1 MKRRFN
7 SRQRNYIIA
16 GLCMILVIMGVGY
29 AAFQS
34 QLKISGTSNI
44 TSNWSVK
51 ITDIQSKIVSG
62 TPTNASEPT
71 HTDTTATF
79 RTTLTSPGDTMQYD
93 VTVSNEGD
101 IDAKLDKITVPEST
115 NPAIGF
121 EVSGIEEGSLLEA
134 KQTATLTVTVKYNDV
149 TEQPSD
155 LTADLEV
162 TLDYSQAPEG
172 YVPPAPSGVIGGQK
186 VELVESGDGLYED
199 SYEAGRLIYRGQ
211 NPNNYITFNGETWR
225 IIAKETDGTYKII
238 RNDVLEK
245 RAFDEANHR
254 STENNSYCTNPRY
267 GCGVYAAVSGTFSS
281 SSGSQSGTVT
291 EDSSI
296 KLYLNDDYY
305 TNNINATAKGQ
316 MISHSFNIGAVELLN
331 ESGAETDSIEKNIA
345 GEKMYTWTGNVG
357 LANVSDI
364 LKASTNPLCKSA
376 TDQTSKLMQE
386 SPVVTCDSNYLFEI
400 PDMTGYWTINAY
412 SIESGGTSPTAWYAG
427 RGSGIVGVVAV
438 YAFDADAAAP
448 RPVVFLKSST
458 TLSGSGTQSDP
469 FTIVQ

>member
-7 SRQRNYIIA
+7 RTQRNYIIA

-51 ITDIQSKIVSG
+51 ITDIQSKVVSG
-62 TPTNASEPT
+62 NPTNALEPT
-71 HTDTTATF
+71 HGDTTATF
-79 RTTLTSPGDTMQYD
+79 STRLTSPGDTMQYD

-101 IDAKLDKITVPEST
+101 IDAKLDKITIPEST

-121 EVSGIEEGSLLEA
+121 GVSGIEEGSLLEA
-134 KQTATLTVTVKYNDV
+134 GQTALLTVTVKYNDV

-199 SYEAGRLIYRGQ
+199 TYESGRLIYRGQ
-211 NPNNYITFNGETWR
+211 NPDNYITFNGETWR
-225 IIAKETDGTYKII
+225 IIAKEVDGTYKII
-238 RNDVLEK
+238 RNDVLAN
-245 RAFDEANHR
+245 RPFDEANHR
-254 STENNSYCTNPRY
+254 STENNSYCDDPRW

-281 SSGSQSGTVT
+281 PNGLQSGTVT

-296 KLYLNDDYY
+296 KIYLNEDYY
-305 TNNINATAKGQ
+305 VNNINETAKGQ
-316 MISHSFNIGAVELLN
+316 MISHSFNIGAVERLDQ
-331 ESGAETDSIEKNIA
+331 SGAEADSIEKNIA
-345 GEKMYTWTGNVG
+345 GEKMYQWTGNVG

-364 LKASTNPLCKSA
+364 LKASTNPLCTSA
-376 TDQTSKLMQE
+376 TTSI
-386 SPVVTCDSNYLFEI
+386 SDNDACNSNYLL
-400 PDMTGYWTINAY
+400 DKGSASSLYYWTINAY
-412 SIESGGTSPTAWYAG
+412 SDEVGGSSGRVWGGNVGSTGTYVNSFNAYFSAPY
-427 RGSGIVGVVAV
+427 V
-438 YAFDADAAAP
+438 P

-458 TLSGSGTQSDP
+458 TLNGSGTLEDP
-469 FTIVQ
+469 FTIV